1 MIVPPRT
8 LRDVLNDVKGRA
20 ADGMLSAVRCPRH
33 VQVCVCVSVSGTAA
47 GSIERWNSSLDE
59 RPFACRKRE
68 PLSSRCAHYVC
79 VCVRTSG
86 RAFHFYFQILFSL
99 CLLFP
104 FLFCLVRGARFS
116 SSKQRKTCAVRSA
129 HNAQATNLEY
139 NFFFFSSASHSLSCP
154 LVPAESWNYSAA
166 GIISHPIAS
175 TFTFQCNARVQR
187 QWHKLG
193 LSFLLSLINSLH
205 KSLQLLPPFT
215 FTLSCC

>member
-20 ADGMLSAVRCPRH
+20 ADGMLSAVRD
-33 VQVCVCVSVSGTAA
+33 TY
-47 GSIERWNSSLDE
+47 
-59 RPFACRKRE
+59 K
-68 PLSSRCAHYVC
+68 C
-79 VCVRTSG
+79 VCVREWDGCGIDRTLEFLAG
-86 RAFHFYFQILFSL
+86 RAALCVQKERTSQLALCALCVCVCAHVRTRVSLLLPDSFLSL